1 MTVSFAMMTTNVDK
15 ERGNLDLKVEAGP
28 QREVGT
34 VKGIEATLHQGEIV
48 DPVTVP
54 GIREVVLVALPLL
67 GPLPLGRRTGRLA
80 NGI

>member
-1 MTVSFAMMTTNVDK
+1 MNVSFAMMTTNVDK

-28 QREVGT
+28 QKEVGT
-34 VKGIEATLHQGEIV
+34 VEEIEVTLLQGATV
-48 DPVTVP
+48 VAVP
-54 GIREVVLVALPLL
+54 GIREAVLVVLPLL

>member
-28 QREVGT
+28 QKEVGT
-34 VKGIEATLHQGEIV
+34 VEEIEATLLQGAIV
-48 DPVTVP
+48 VAVP
-54 GIREVVLVALPLL
+54 GIREVVLVVLPQL